1 MIRNVTANDKDVFI
15 DLAKQFYSTD
25 AVLSPIP
32 DENFE
37 NTFREIMQ
45 SDVYAEGFM
54 IESNGKTAGYAL
66 IAKTFS
72 QEAGGLVIWIEELF
86 ILPEFQGKG
95 LGKEFFDWLFEN
107 RPAKRY
113 RLEIEP
119 ENEKAIGLYIKKG
132 FIDLPYGQMVRDV

>member
-1 MIRNVTANDKDVFI
+1 MIRKVEFSDKDIFI
-15 DLAKQFYSTD
+15 GLAKQFYSTD

-32 DENFE
+32 NENFE
-37 NTFREIMQ
+37 ATFQELMR
-45 SDVYAEGFM
+45 SDLYAEGFM
-54 IESNGKTAGYAL
+54 IESDGKTAGYAL

-72 QEAGGLVIWIEELF
+72 QEAGGLAVWIEELF

-95 LGKEFFDWLFEN
+95 LGKEFFDWLFKN

-119 ENEKAIGLYIKKG
+119 ENEKAIGLYLKKG
-132 FIDLPYGQMVRDV
+132 FKDLPYGQMVRDV

>member
-1 MIRNVTANDKDVFI
+1 MIRTITIDDKKTFI

-37 NTFREIMQ
+37 ATFQELMR
-45 SDVYAEGFM
+45 SDLYTEGFL
-54 IESNGKTAGYAL
+54 IEIDSKTAGYAL

-72 QEAGGLVIWIEELF
+72 QEAGGYVIWIEELF
-86 ILPEFQGKG
+86 ILPEFRGKG
-95 LGKEFFDWLFEN
+95 LGKDFFEFLFKN

-113 RLEIEP
+113 RLEVEP
-119 ENEKAIGLYIKKG
+119 ENEKAIGLYLKKG
-132 FIDLPYGQMVRDV
+132 FKDLPYGQMVRDV

>member
-1 MIRNVTANDKDVFI
+1 MIRKVTIDDKKVFI
-15 DLAKQFYSTD
+15 SLAKRFYSTD

-37 NTFREIMQ
+37 ATFQELMW
-45 SDVYAEGFM
+45 SDLYAEGFL
-54 IESNGKTAGYAL
+54 IETDGKTAGYAL

-72 QEAGGLVIWIEELF
+72 QEAGGLAIWIEELF

-95 LGKEFFDWLFEN
+95 LGKEFFDWLFQN

-119 ENEKAIGLYIKKG
+119 ENEKAIGLYLKKG
-132 FIDLPYGQMVRDV
+132 FIDLPYGQMVRDI